1 MSLLPSGVCVTPGN
15 NYFATKDTE
24 PGVPASGLATN
35 LLWEIVAGTSTST
48 LRSGI
53 SVPGLTASN
62 VVQVT
67 VCPQLVGT
75 TNLNDAANCW
85 LIAATAGTNQIL
97 VYIAAGGGGTN
108 GAPSDNAHYGLAWSV
123 IA

>member
-1 MSLLPSGVCVTPGN
+1 MSLLPSGVCVTQGN
-15 NYFATKDTE
+15 NYFAAKDVVG
-24 PGVPASGLATN
+24 PSSGVATG
-35 LLWEIVAGTSTST
+35 LLWNTVAGPSTAT
-48 LRSGI
+48 LYSAI
-53 SVPGLTASN
+53 PVPGLTSAN

-67 VCPQLVGT
+67 VNPTLVGT
-75 TNLNDAANCW
+75 TNLNDAAGCW